1 MKKNK
6 VFIACDTT
14 NFNKINKILLQIKNK
29 KLDILPK
36 FGLQFFYSKKGRKFL
51 EKIKYDFWLDLK
63 ICDVPNTA
71 LSAVESLKDLKR
83 CKFLTVHA
91 SGGLEMMKMVKK
103 KSKIINK
110 NIKILGVT
118 ILTSLNKNSIK
129 DIGFTKK
136 ISDIVLKQ
144 ARLVKKAG
152 CDGIICSAKEANI
165 IRKKFKNFYII
176 TPGIRMPGDKINDQK
191 RIVTPYDAFIK
202 NKVSAIVMG
211 RSLINGN
218 IKKNIDKLISHLD
231 L

>member
-136 ISDIVLKQ
+136 INDIVLKQ

-176 TPGIRMPGDKINDQK
+176 TPGIRMPGDKRNDQK

>member
-29 KLDILPK
+29 KIDILPK

-136 ISDIVLKQ
+136 INDIVLKQ

-152 CDGIICSAKEANI
+152 CDGIICSAKEANL

-176 TPGIRMPGDKINDQK
+176 TPGIRMPGDKRNDQK

>member
-91 SGGLEMMKMVKK
+91 SGGLEMIKMVKK

-136 ISDIVLKQ
+136 INDIVLKQ

-176 TPGIRMPGDKINDQK
+176 TPGIRMPGDKRNDQK

>member
-29 KLDILPK
+29 KIDILPK

-103 KSKIINK
+103 K
-110 NIKILGVT
+110 
-118 ILTSLNKNSIK
+118 
-129 DIGFTKK
+129 
-136 ISDIVLKQ
+136 
-144 ARLVKKAG
+144 
-152 CDGIICSAKEANI
+152 
-165 IRKKFKNFYII
+165 
-176 TPGIRMPGDKINDQK
+176 
-191 RIVTPYDAFIK
+191 IK
-202 NKVSAIVMG
+202 N
-211 RSLINGN
+211 N
-218 IKKNIDKLISHLD
+218 
-231 L
+231 